1 MNRIKIIFLF
11 ISITF
16 LLFNNVFSE
25 ETKFS
30 NGIEMQDK
38 RLACKTYF
46 EKLSQS
52 TDNTVRNFY
61 SYMVLRDYG
70 FWFKDLF
77 DKEQRKYIYDKD
89 SKGNFK
95 VGHIYNFDTA

>member
-1 MNRIKIIFLF
+1 MF
-11 ISITF
+11 TF

-61 SYMVLRDYG
+61 SFMVLRDYG
-70 FWFKDLF
+70 FWFKDLLQKNGF
-77 DKEQRKYIYDKD
+77 KMRNVTLK
-89 SKGNFK
+89 STFFHGSLNFFTLS
-95 VGHIYNFDTA
+95 G